1 MSAYPYD
8 HTDMRKND
16 IAENTAVDPTA
27 VAKAREQV
35 LSAEDAARLTG
46 LLSLL
51 ADPVRVRMLD
61 ALETV
66 NELCVGDLALALDVN
81 EDAASYGLRLL
92 RTAGLV
98 QARKDG
104 RTVVYRLAERFP
116 EPLLEHCLRELL
128 HLSRVAAELDDPP
141 ARSRTIRKR

>member
-1 MSAYPYD
+1 
-8 HTDMRKND
+8 MRKTE
-16 IAENTAVDPTA
+16 AALQTGAVDPTA

-35 LSAEDAARLTG
+35 LSADDAARLTS

-98 QARKDG
+98 QSRKQG
-104 RTVVYRLAERFP
+104 RTVVYRLAEHFP

-128 HLSRVAAELDDPP
+128 HLSRVAAELDDAP
-141 ARSRTIRKR
+141 APRPSPRKNR